1 MSDFTSKVLGAAS
14 QGAVGAVVAASLS
27 AVTEP
32 IVNRVLVN
40 RVPLLTAVKEL
51 DSDKVFKYMKTTMA
65 TNFIK
70 FPFFEATNVI
80 MSGVEV
86 PPALRG
92 AVTGTIF
99 CSTTL
104 PITNYRFRKSMGMPI
119 NPSDLYQAYLPTVLR
134 DIIYGIVRNKT
145 MTYMVTLNLAD
156 NNSNKGRFLNM
167 FVTVIASCVI
177 SAPGN
182 ELRGYVLQPPA
193 KRQAFSDFFQPSKFV
208 RSTSIGA
215 LIMAV
220 SLGVGT
226 LATPQVEKLWNAIR
240 DYMKTNPVSY
250 LLVLLFAIHQILEA
264 RRNSHVC
271 AALEDDKDKKRS
283 DEKKV
288 KQ

>member
-1 MSDFTSKVLGAAS
+1 MSDFASKVIGAAS

-40 RVPLLTAVKEL
+40 RVPLFTAVKEL

-80 MSGVEV
+80 MSGFEV
-86 PPALRG
+86 PPSLRG

-119 NPSDLYQAYLPTVLR
+119 NASDLYQAYLPTVLR

-145 MTYMVTLNLAD
+145 MAYMVTLNLAD
-156 NNSNKGRFLNM
+156 NASNKGRFLNM

-193 KRQAFSDFFQPSKFV
+193 KRQGMLEFFQPSKFV
-208 RSTSIGA
+208 RSTSVGA

-226 LATPQVEKLWNAIR
+226 LATPQVEKLWMTIR
-240 DYMKTNPVSY
+240 EYLKTNPVSY
-250 LLVLLFAIHQILEA
+250 LLVVLFAIHQILEA
-264 RRNSHVC
+264 RRNANVC
-271 AALEDDKDKKRS
+271 AALEDDKGKS
-283 DEKKV
+283 PMV
-288 KQ
+288 A